1 MKNSHGSMVA
11 VIPVMLL
18 TACVDNRNDFAGAAL
33 SAEVSA
39 ASALLAPENLS
50 ASASDNEVNLSW
62 DEVDGASAYNVYMY
76 DESGYTESGYLSAN
90 NDANDTGEFTKVS
103 TNSHLVSSL
112 EYEIDY
118 YFNVTAVSD
127 DLESGQ
133 SNEVGVRPLQGLT
146 NTTPSVQL
154 ADTKVNAND
163 EITLSAEVSD
173 PDGNDISYLWQQ
185 TSGDEVNVRDRDQPE
200 AYFTAPIVDAPADL
214 EFVLTVSDDYGAS
227 NSKTTTVSV
236 SDNIAPQVDAGA
248 DQSVSAG
255 AIVNLLGSASDS
267 DGSIVDITWQLS
279 SGSGVSLSSS
289 STLATSFTA
298 PSADSG
304 ELTLVFQLSVTD
316 DRGDSATDTVTVIV
330 IVNEAPIIT
339 SISSIEVV
347 ENSDGTIYTAT
358 ANDNDAG
365 DVLTYSLSGTDAND
379 FTIDS
384 SSGAVSFASAP
395 DYENPTDANTDNV
408 YEVNLSVSDDN
419 GYSDTQELSFS
430 VANDTNEAPIITN
443 DSSSVEVEEN
453 NASTIYIASANDD
466 DGDLLTYTLS
476 GTDADDLNIDPSSG
490 AISFVNAPDYEAPTD
505 ANTDNIYEIT
515 FEVADGNSNTTHQAL
530 TITVTGINEK
540 PSVGPATTVSVP
552 ENSSGTIYTASA
564 IDPEND
570 TLTYTLSGT
579 DIDDFIINSGS
590 GEISF
595 VNAPDHEIP
604 TDDDANNV
612 YELTLAVS
620 DGNGNTASQAL
631 TISVT
636 SVNEAPTITSTT
648 TATSVPENS
657 SDTIYTAN
665 ATDPEDDTLIYSLS
679 GTDANDFIINS
690 SSKAISFANTPD
702 YEAPTDANTDNI
714 YQVTLEVSDGS
725 NTVAQE
731 LNFTVTDSNEYS
743 VSALLDDD
751 ATDNQIAENATAGTA
766 VGITASASDADGSD
780 SISYSFDNESQT
792 SADNLFSIASDSG
805 IVTLASGASL
815 DYENSTSHELDIKA
829 NSSDGSSASA
839 KFTVDVT
846 DINEAPAIT
855 STTSASVPENAS
867 GTIYSTSATDP
878 ENDNL
883 TYDLSGTDIDDFIID
898 SSSGT
903 ISFVNIPDYE
913 APTDANTDNVYQ
925 LTLEASDG
933 NGNTASQ
940 ALTISVTDV
949 NEAPTITSETSASI
963 PENTS
968 GTVYT
973 TSATDPENDN
983 LTYALSGTDTDD
995 FSIDSS
1001 SGAISFANTPDHET
1015 PTDADTDNVYQLTL
1029 EVSDDNDNTVSQA
1042 LTITVTDVNEI
1053 PTITSATSTNTLENT
1068 SGTIYTA
1075 SATDPENDK
1084 LTYSLSGT
1092 DTSDFVIDSSN
1103 GAISFATLPNYE
1115 SPTDAD
1121 NDNVYQL
1128 TLEVSDDNSNTAS
1141 QALAI
1146 TVTDVNEAPTITSA
1160 TSTSITENT
1169 SGIIYSASASD
1180 PENDT
1185 LTYSLSGTDKDDFII
1200 DSSTG
1205 AISFA
1210 NTPDH
1215 ESPTDNNTDNIYQV
1229 TLEVSDAN
1237 GNSSN
1242 QALTITVTDVN
1253 EAPAIIS
1260 ENSASVSEN
1269 TSITTTIYTASATD
1283 PENDNLT
1290 YALSGTDTSDL
1301 IIDSSTG
1308 AISFIN
1314 TPNYEA
1320 PTDANNDNVYQVTL
1334 QVSDDNGN
1342 STSQALTISVTDVNE
1357 APTITPENSVSI
1369 TENTSGTV
1377 YSASATDPESDPLT
1391 YALSGTDTNDFIIDP
1406 SSGALSF
1413 ANTPNYEA
1421 PTDDNTDNIYQ
1432 VTLEVSDDNGN
1443 TASQA
1448 LTISVTDVNEAP
1460 TITSENSASITENTS
1475 GTIYSASATDPEN
1488 DNITYA
1494 LSGTDTSDLI
1504 IDPSS
1509 GAISFIN
1516 TPNYESPTDA
1526 NNDNAYQV
1534 TLQVYDDNGYTTSQ
1548 ALTISVTD
1556 VNEEPTITSEN
1567 SVSITENTSGTIY
1580 SASATDPEG
1589 DNLTYALSG
1598 TDTNDFIIN
1607 SSSGAL
1613 SFTNNP
1619 DYETP
1624 TDDDTNNVYQV
1635 TLEVSDSN
1643 ANTAS
1648 QELTISVTGVNEA
1661 PIITSATSANIP
1673 ENNTTTIYTA
1683 SATDPENNNLTYS
1696 LSGTDASYF
1705 NIGSS
1710 SGALSFTNNPDYET
1724 PTDADTNN
1732 VYQVTLQVSDD
1743 NGNTAS
1749 QGLAISV
1756 TDVNE
1761 APTITSTTSSSV
1773 PENTSTTTTIYTASA
1788 TDPENDNLTYSLSG
1802 TDANY
1807 FNIGSSS
1814 GALSFTSNP
1823 DYEAPTDAD
1832 SNNVYQVTL
1841 EVSDG
1846 NGNSASQ
1853 ALTISVTGVNE
1864 SPAINSAASASVP
1877 ENTSITTTIYTAS
1890 ATDPENDNLTYEL
1903 SGADIDNFIIDSSS
1917 GAISF
1922 VAPPDYEAPTDA
1934 NNDNG
1939 YQVTLE
1945 VSDGNGNS
1953 ASQELTISVTG
1964 VNEVPT
1970 INSTGSAS
1978 IAENTSTTTTIYTA
1992 SATDPENDNL
2002 TYALSGTDANY
2013 FNIGSSSGALSFVNN
2028 PDYEAPTDADTNNA
2042 YQVTLEVSDSN
2053 ANTASQELVITVTD
2067 VNEAP
2072 TITSATSASVPENT
2086 TITTTIYTA
2095 SATDPENDN
2104 LTYSLS
2110 GTDADDFTIN
2120 PNSGAISF
2128 ANTPDHETPS
2138 DDNKDNVYQ
2147 VTLEVSDGNG
2157 NSASQAL
2164 TISVTEVNETPT
2176 ITSKTSANTL
2186 ENTSGTIYSASAT
2199 DPENDTLAYSLS
2211 GTDQDDFI
2219 IDPSSGAIAFANTP
2233 NYESPTDAD
2242 TNNVYQ
2248 VTLEV
2253 SDGNGNSASQAL
2265 TISVTN
2271 VNETPTITSATSA
2284 SVTEN
2289 TSTTTTI
2296 YTASAT
2302 DPENDPLTYSLSG
2315 TDQDDFIIG
2324 PSSGAISF
2332 ANTPDHETPTDD
2344 NSNNVYQVTLEVS
2357 DGNGNSASQALTITV
2372 TGVNE
2377 YPVST
2382 PIDVNSTTNQ
2392 IAENATAETPV
2403 GITVYASDADG
2414 TNNTVSYGFTNGNQ
2428 TSDDNLF
2435 SVVPA
2440 SGIVKLLYSNS
2451 LDYETAT
2458 SHELV
2463 IKATSSDGSSA
2474 TATFTINVTDF
2485 NEYSV
2490 SAPTDADGTPN
2501 QIAEDAIAG
2510 TAVGITAASSDADGS
2525 ATVSYSFDNDNQ
2537 TSADNLF
2544 SIASDTGVITL
2555 ASGASLDHE
2564 AASSHEVVV
2573 KATSDDTSSA
2583 TATFTIG
2590 VTDVDEHDVGTITD
2604 NDDAADQISEDAS
2617 AGTAVGI
2624 TASASDDDG
2633 TDDVSY
2639 SFDNDNQTSADNLFS
2654 IASDTGIVTLT
2665 NSNSLDYETATSHD
2679 IVIKATSDDTSTAT
2693 ATFTI
2698 SVTDVDEH
2706 DVGTITDANTA
2717 ANEIAEDAAAG
2728 TTVGITASASDAD
2741 GTDDVSY
2748 SFANDS
2754 QTSADNLFS
2763 IASDTGVITLASG
2776 ASLDHEAASS
2786 LEVVVKATS
2795 DDTSTA
2801 TATFTIS
2808 VTDVDEHDVGTI
2820 TDSDDA
2826 ADQIAEN
2833 AAAGTPVGITAS
2845 ASDADGTDDVSYS
2858 FANDSQTSADAL
2870 FSIASNTGV
2879 ITLASGASL
2888 DHEAASSLEVVVK
2901 ATSDDTSTATATFTI
2916 SVTDVDEHD
2925 VGTITDANTAA
2936 NEIAE
2941 NATANTAVGITAS
2954 ASDADGTDDVS
2965 YSFDNDTQTSTDTL
2979 FNIAGDTGVITLASG
2994 ASLDHEADSSH
3005 EVVVKA
3011 TSDDTSTATAT
3022 FTISV
3027 TDVDEH
3033 DVGTIT
3039 DSDDAADQIAENA
3052 AAGTAVGITAS
3063 ASDDDGTDDVSY
3075 SFDNDNQTSADN
3087 LFSIAS
3093 DTGVITLASGASLD
3107 HEAASSHEV
3116 VVKATSDDTST
3127 ATATFT
3133 ISVTD
3138 VDEHD
3143 VGTITDANTAAN
3155 EIAEDAAAGTAVGI
3169 TASASDDDGTDDVS
3183 YSFDNDNQTSA
3194 DNLFSIASDTGVITL
3209 ASGASLDHEAAN
3221 SHEVVVKATSDDT
3234 STATA
3239 TFTISVTDVDEHDVG
3254 TITDANTAAN
3264 EIAEDAAAGTAVGIT
3279 ASASDDDGTNNTISY
3294 SFTNGN
3300 QTSANN
3306 LFSIGSN
3313 SGIVT
3318 LASGASLDYETAISH
3333 DIVIKATSSDGSSTT
3348 HTFTIAVT
3356 DVDEFDVIFATQPDA
3371 DNSLNQIAEDAAV
3384 GTAVGI
3390 TASAS
3395 DADGTNNNISYS
3407 FDNDNQTSADNLFS
3421 IASDTGIVTLT
3432 NSNSLD
3438 YETATSH
3445 DIVIK
3450 ATSSDGSTDSKA
3462 FTISV
3467 IDINDNAPVIT
3478 ASQSFSIAENSAN
3491 GASVGTVAV
3500 SDADVTATTYQ
3511 DWAITGGNTNNAFA
3525 INNSTGEL
3533 SVADASQLDYETTP
3547 TSYNLTITVSDGA
3560 NTSSAETVT
3569 INVNDINDNAPVI
3582 TASQSFS
3589 VDENSANATSVGTV
3603 AVSDA
3608 DATATTYQ
3616 NWTITGGNTNSAFAI
3631 DSSTGE
3637 ITVADASRLD
3647 YETEPNSYNLTL
3659 TVSDGTNTSSAETVT
3674 INVNDLNDNTPVI
3687 TASQSFS
3694 VDENS
3699 ANATSVGT
3707 VAATDADATATTY
3720 QDWTIAGGNTNSA
3733 FAIDSSSGEIT
3744 VADASQIDYEATPTS
3759 YNLTITVSDGA
3770 NTSSAETVTINVND
3784 LNDNTPVI
3792 TASQSFSVDEN
3803 SANATS
3809 VGTVAATDADAT
3821 ATTYQDWT
3829 IAGGNTNSAFAI
3841 DSSTG
3846 EITVAD
3852 ASQLDYETAPI
3863 SYNLTITVSDGV
3875 NNSSAE
3881 TVTINVNDLNDNLP
3895 VITASQSF
3903 GIDENSVKGTSVGTV
3918 VATDADATATTYQ
3931 DWTITG
3937 GNTNSAFAIDSS
3949 TGEITVADA
3958 SQLDYE
3964 TATNSYN
3971 LTITVSD
3978 GTNTSS
3984 AETVTININ
3993 DLNDNA
3999 PVITASQ
4006 SFNIDEASA
4015 NGTSVGTVEVTD
4027 TDSDAVNTFTWSITG
4042 GNTNDAFAIDDS
4054 TGEITVATSSEL
4066 DYESGT
4072 ILYTLALTV
4081 SDGATTSAAEDITI
4095 NILDVSEHDAA
4106 PSAAY
4111 LGLPDNYIN
4120 ITFTPESG
4128 VSYQLHRSFVE
4139 GCTSSSCDA
4148 EGYKLFASPNSSGT
4162 ADTMTFSQTH
4172 YYSLVGDNSTTFT
4185 TSINDSDGAK
4195 LAALVAAQ
4203 SLSTEYDLTNDW
4215 VNISATDSNN
4225 VTYTLYMAGEPFAAG
4240 GCEDS
4245 ELDNIGSLCAD
4256 GSSLSDGSM
4265 HSATEVINWS
4275 ARRYYRLDISDGYQ
4289 VVHSLE
4295 SNASVIDPVVLNASN
4310 ASLTIDIT
4318 WSALNS
4324 SKLAEYTVYLS
4335 DDSAATT
4342 ASAATWSSLS
4352 NPRIISGNSSEL
4364 YSLVPILSQYY
4375 VAITATNTENE
4386 TTPLS
4391 KVYLV
4396 NNIVTGDPDPS
4407 TWHEIIADTDDSP
4420 AHWEGRSTHASL
4432 VFQDKMWL
4440 IGGRTASENH
4450 IAEVWS
4456 STDGYNWTEVTPSA
4470 AFGARKEFV
4479 SMVHDGKMWVLGG
4492 EIEGNLLAND
4502 VWYSSDGATWHEAT
4516 PAASWH
4522 VRDYFGGVAFASGA
4536 TGSDEMWVL
4545 GHYTG
4550 DARGIPGVEDHHYS
4564 TDGSTWSSV
4573 SVSGLPPSS
4582 FFPAITFNN
4591 VILIVGG
4598 YFYTNSAWSE
4608 SNTIYSSTDGV
4619 NWAELSVSGS
4629 IWDARRL
4636 HTTLVYDDK
4645 LWILAGYSGYNRDD
4659 YWYSPDG
4666 TQWHEVMASGSKW
4679 EARQVHTSVNYA
4691 GRMWMLGGYGSTG
4704 DKQLNDVWASG
4715 LEITSFSF
4723 TKQ

>member
-11 VIPVMLL
+11 VIPAMLL
-18 TACVDNRNDFAGAAL
+18 TACVDNRNDFVGAAP

-39 ASALLAPENLS
+39 ASALPAPENLS

-62 DEVDGASAYNVYMY
+62 DAVDGATAYNVYIY
-76 DESGYTESGYLSAN
+76 DESGYAQNSYFPAN
-90 NDANDTGEFTKVS
+90 SNTGGFTKVD

-112 EYEIDY
+112 EYEVDY
-118 YFNVTAVSD
+118 YFNVTAVAD
-127 DLESGQ
+127 TLESVQ
-133 SNEVGVRPLQGLT
+133 SNEVGVRPLL
-146 NTTPSVQL
+146 NFSNSTPSMRL
-154 ADTKVNAND
+154 LDFNVNAA
-163 EITLSAEVSD
+163 EIVTLSAEVSD
-173 PDGNDISYLWQQ
+173 PDGNDINYLWKQ
-185 TSGDEVNVRDRDQPE
+185 TSGDEVDVRDSDQPE

-236 SDNIAPQVDAGA
+236 SDNIVPQVDAGA

-279 SGSGVSLSSS
+279 SGSGVSLSST

-298 PSADSG
+298 PSVDSS
-304 ELTLVFQLSVTD
+304 ELTLIFQLSVTD

-365 DVLTYSLSGTDAND
+365 DVLTYSLSGTDADD

-395 DYENPTDANTDNV
+395 DYENPTDADTNNT
-408 YEVNLSVSDDN
+408 YEVNLSVSDNN
-419 GYSDTQELSFS
+419 GNSDTQELSFT
-430 VANDTNEAPIITN
+430 VANDTDETPIITN

-490 AISFVNAPDYEAPTD
+490 AISFVNAPDYEDPTD

-515 FEVADGNSNTTHQAL
+515 FEVADDNSNSTNQAL

-540 PSVGPATTVSVP
+540 PSVDSATTVSVP

-1301 IIDSSTG
+1301 IIDPSSG

-1342 STSQALTISVTDVNE
+1342 TASQALTISVTDVNE

-1406 SSGALSF
+1406 SSGAISF

-1432 VTLEVSDDNGN
+1432 VTLEVSDDNGY
-1443 TASQA
+1443 TANQA

-1460 TITSENSASITENTS
+1460 TITSETSASILENTS

-1516 TPNYESPTDA
+1516 TPDYESPTDA

-1814 GALSFTSNP
+1814 GALSFVNTPN
-1823 DYEAPTDAD
+1823 YESPTDAD
-1832 SNNVYQVTL
+1832 TNNVYQITL

-1846 NGNSASQ
+1846 NGNTASQ
-1853 ALTISVTGVNE
+1853 ELAISVTDVNE
-1864 SPAINSAASASVP
+1864 APTITSETSASIP
-1877 ENTSITTTIYTAS
+1877 ENTSSTIYTAS

-2042 YQVTLEVSDSN
+2042 YQITLEVSDSN

-2199 DPENDTLAYSLS
+2199 DPENDNLMYLLSGTDKDDFVIDPSSGTISFVDSPNYEAPTDADTNNVYQITLEVSDGNANTANQELTITVTDVNEAPTITSTTNTSIPENTTITTTIYSASATDPENDTLTYSLSGTDQDDFIIGPSSGALAFANTPNYESPTDDDNNNAYQVTLEVSDGNGNSASQALTISVTNVNETPTITSATSTSIPENTITTIYTASATDPENDTLAYSLS

-2233 NYESPTDAD
+2233 DYESPTDAD

-2654 IASDTGIVTLT
+2654 IDT
-2665 NSNSLDYETATSHD
+2665 TS
-2679 IVIKATSDDTSTAT
+2679 
-2693 ATFTI
+2693 
-2698 SVTDVDEH
+2698 
-2706 DVGTITDANTA
+2706 
-2717 ANEIAEDAAAG
+2717 
-2728 TTVGITASASDAD
+2728 
-2741 GTDDVSY
+2741 
-2748 SFANDS
+2748 
-2754 QTSADNLFS
+2754 
-2763 IASDTGVITLASG
+2763 
-2776 ASLDHEAASS
+2776 
-2786 LEVVVKATS
+2786 
-2795 DDTSTA
+2795 
-2801 TATFTIS
+2801 
-2808 VTDVDEHDVGTI
+2808 
-2820 TDSDDA
+2820 
-2826 ADQIAEN
+2826 
-2833 AAAGTPVGITAS
+2833 
-2845 ASDADGTDDVSYS
+2845 
-2858 FANDSQTSADAL
+2858 
-2870 FSIASNTGV
+2870 
-2879 ITLASGASL
+2879 
-2888 DHEAASSLEVVVK
+2888 
-2901 ATSDDTSTATATFTI
+2901 
-2916 SVTDVDEHD
+2916 
-2925 VGTITDANTAA
+2925 
-2936 NEIAE
+2936 
-2941 NATANTAVGITAS
+2941 
-2954 ASDADGTDDVS
+2954 
-2965 YSFDNDTQTSTDTL
+2965 
-2979 FNIAGDTGVITLASG
+2979 
-2994 ASLDHEADSSH
+2994 
-3005 EVVVKA
+3005 
-3011 TSDDTSTATAT
+3011 
-3022 FTISV
+3022 
-3027 TDVDEH
+3027 
-3033 DVGTIT
+3033 
-3039 DSDDAADQIAENA
+3039 
-3052 AAGTAVGITAS
+3052 
-3063 ASDDDGTDDVSY
+3063 
-3075 SFDNDNQTSADN
+3075 
-3087 LFSIAS
+3087 
-3093 DTGVITLASGASLD
+3093 
-3107 HEAASSHEV
+3107 
-3116 VVKATSDDTST
+3116 
-3127 ATATFT
+3127 
-3133 ISVTD
+3133 
-3138 VDEHD
+3138 
-3143 VGTITDANTAAN
+3143 
-3155 EIAEDAAAGTAVGI
+3155 
-3169 TASASDDDGTDDVS
+3169 
-3183 YSFDNDNQTSA
+3183 
-3194 DNLFSIASDTGVITL
+3194 
-3209 ASGASLDHEAAN
+3209 
-3221 SHEVVVKATSDDT
+3221 
-3234 STATA
+3234 
-3239 TFTISVTDVDEHDVG
+3239 
-3254 TITDANTAAN
+3254 
-3264 EIAEDAAAGTAVGIT
+3264 
-3279 ASASDDDGTNNTISY
+3279 
-3294 SFTNGN
+3294 
-3300 QTSANN
+3300 
-3306 LFSIGSN
+3306 
-3313 SGIVT
+3313 
-3318 LASGASLDYETAISH
+3318 
-3333 DIVIKATSSDGSSTT
+3333 
-3348 HTFTIAVT
+3348 
-3356 DVDEFDVIFATQPDA
+3356 
-3371 DNSLNQIAEDAAV
+3371 
-3384 GTAVGI
+3384 
-3390 TASAS
+3390 
-3395 DADGTNNNISYS
+3395 
-3407 FDNDNQTSADNLFS
+3407 
-3421 IASDTGIVTLT
+3421 GIVTLT

-3478 ASQSFSIAENSAN
+3478 ASQSFSIAENSADST
-3491 GASVGTVAV
+3491 SVGTVAV

-3511 DWAITGGNTNNAFA
+3511 DWTIAGGNTDSAFA
-3525 INNSTGEL
+3525 INSSTGEIT
-3533 SVADASQLDYETTP
+3533 VANSSELDYE
-3547 TSYNLTITVSDGA
+3547 SGTILYTLSLTVSDGA

-3569 INVNDINDNAPVI
+3569 INVTDINDNAPVI

-3603 AVSDA
+3603 AATDA

-3616 NWTITGGNTNSAFAI
+3616 DWTITGGNTNSAFAI
-3631 DSSTGE
+3631 DPDTGE
-3637 ITVADASRLD
+3637 ITIANSSELD
-3647 YETEPNSYNLTL
+3647 YESGTILYTLSL

-3744 VADASQIDYEATPTS
+3744 VADASQIDYETTPTS

-3770 NTSSAETVTINVND
+3770 NTSSVETVTININD
-3784 LNDNTPVI
+3784 LNDNTPAI
-3792 TASQSFSVDEN
+3792 TASQSFSIDEN

-3809 VGTVAATDADAT
+3809 VGMVAAIDADVT

-3829 IAGGNTNSAFAI
+3829 ITGGNTNNAFAI
-3841 DSSTG
+3841 NPSTG
-3846 EITVAD
+3846 EISVAD

-4015 NGTSVGTVEVTD
+4015 NGTSLGTVALTD
-4027 TDSDAVNTFTWSITG
+4027 ADSDAVNSFTWSITG
-4042 GNTNDAFAIDDS
+4042 GNTNDAFAIDES
-4054 TGEITVATSSEL
+4054 TGAITVANGSEL

-4072 ILYTLALTV
+4072 ILYTLSLTV

-4195 LAALVAAQ
+4195 LSALVAAQ

-4295 SNASVIDPVVLNASN
+4295 SNASVIDPVLLNASN

-4352 NPRIISGNSSEL
+4352 NPQIISGNSSEL

-4420 AHWEGRSTHASL
+4420 AHWEGRSTHGSL

-4440 IGGRTASENH
+4440 IGGRTANEAH

-4456 STDGYNWTEVTPSA
+4456 STDGYNWTEVNPSA
-4470 AFGARKEFV
+4470 AFGARREFV

-4492 EIEGNLLAND
+4492 DAADVSGGLTND
-4502 VWYSSDGATWHEAT
+4502 VWYSSDGDSWHEAT
-4516 PAASWH
+4516 EAASWH
-4522 VRDYFGGVAFASGA
+4522 ARDYFGGVAFASGA

-4550 DARGIPGVEDHHYS
+4550 DPRGIPGVEDHHYS

-4591 VILIVGG
+4591 AILIVGG
-4598 YFYTNSAWSE
+4598 YFYTNSAWSN

-4619 NWAELSVSGS
+4619 NWTELSVSGS
-4629 IWDARRL
+4629 IWDARRV
-4636 HTTLVYDDK
+4636 HSTLVYDDK
-4645 LWILAGYSGYNRDD
+4645 LWVLAGDSGYNRDD
-4659 YWYSPDG
+4659 YWYSSDG
-4666 TQWHEVMASGSKW
+4666 TQWQEVTASGSKW
-4679 EARQVHTSVNYA
+4679 EARSVHTSVNYA

-4723 TKQ
+4723 NPATTN